1 MTRTVDA
8 YYKSYQLLHAGD
20 YATGFRLFEHRWSP
34 AVIATLPEPFEKL
47 TPQPAWAGQSLLGK
61 SITVQMEMGY
71 GDCIQ
76 FARFIPL
83 LKVLGA
89 KCVTVLQT
97 RSLHNLF
104 APMECIDYL
113 TNDEKSAVAA
123 ETDYWLGSMS
133 LAALALHAPAY
144 ARTLFPITA
153 SKIVGSEGYL
163 SAEPSS
169 IKPGVGVNWSASNG
183 ALHQI
188 KSTTSAVI
196 QHLVPNAYSLNPD
209 SDADFVPLPDDGWK
223 QDWSLT
229 ARHMQAMTAVVTVDT
244 GTAHLAGAL
253 GVPCIVLLPDQEH
266 VCWRWKNACWY
277 DSVVTLPR
285 DQWSRVPELLLELA
299 RPPVQVDAEQP
310 ACVFADPA
318 PVKKPPVF
326 GLPRPQNTAVVTL
339 AGIVPRATALKL
351 VLPVQT

>member
-1 MTRTVDA
+1 MTHIVDA
-8 YYKSYQLLHAGD
+8 YYESYQLLHAGN
-20 YATGFRLFEHRWSP
+20 YTAGFRLFEHRWNS
-34 AVIATLPEPFEKL
+34 AVIATLPEPFVKL

-113 TNDEKSAVAA
+113 TNDEKSAVAV

-144 ARTLFPITA
+144 ARTLFPITG

-163 SAEPSS
+163 TAEPSS
-169 IKPGVGVNWSASNG
+169 ITPGVGVTWSASHG

-196 QHLVPNAYSLNPD
+196 QQLVPDAYSLNPD
-209 SDADFVPLPDDGWK
+209 SDADFTPLPDDGWK

-253 GVPCIVLLPDQEH
+253 GVPCIVLLPDAEH

-277 DSVVTLPR
+277 DSVVTLQH
-285 DQWSRVPELLLELA
+285 DQWSRVPELLAQWRLK
-299 RPPVQVDAEQP
+299 PVQVQSTQP
-310 ACVFADPA
+310 PCVFANPELI
-318 PVKKPPVF
+318 KKPPAFV
-326 GLPRPQNTAVVTL
+326 LPKPRNTSVVTL
-339 AGIVPRATALKL
+339 AGIVPRKPMLEL
-351 VLPVQT
+351 VLPG